1 MGYQA
6 YENCLVSYYPYGK
19 EAYESMIKEM
29 NNAKKFIFLEYFI
42 IEDGN
47 YWNEI
52 ISILKKKAI
61 MGVEV
66 RILYDDIGSVLKLKK
81 DHIKSLTKS
90 GIKKFFY
97 PKVYLE
103 TAFSDN
109 RNHRKTLIV
118 DGFVAFTGGINIA
131 GECFNE
137 TIKYGVWK
145 DSSIEI
151 RGETVK
157 SFTKMFLMIWNS
169 NLDENKK
176 FNKFKDLSYKKYL
189 PKKSI

>member
-29 NNAKKFIFLEYFI
+29 NNAKMFIFLEYFI

-61 MGVEV
+61 MRVEV

-81 DHIKSLTKS
+81 DYIKSLTKS
-90 GIKKFFY
+90 GIKNLINLKICRI
-97 PKVYLE
+97 KNIYL
-103 TAFSDN
+103 
-109 RNHRKTLIV
+109 
-118 DGFVAFTGGINIA
+118 
-131 GECFNE
+131 
-137 TIKYGVWK
+137 
-145 DSSIEI
+145 
-151 RGETVK
+151 
-157 SFTKMFLMIWNS
+157 
-169 NLDENKK
+169 
-176 FNKFKDLSYKKYL
+176 
-189 PKKSI
+189 KKSI

>member
-29 NNAKKFIFLEYFI
+29 NNAKMFIFLEYFI

-61 MGVEV
+61 MRVEV

-81 DHIKSLTKS
+81 DYIKSLTKS
-90 GIKKFFY
+90 GIKNLINLKICRIKNIY
-97 PKVYLE
+97 LNKKV
-103 TAFSDN
+103 F
-109 RNHRKTLIV
+109 
-118 DGFVAFTGGINIA
+118 
-131 GECFNE
+131 
-137 TIKYGVWK
+137 KYWLCY
-145 DSSIEI
+145 SLWS
-151 RGETVK
+151 K
-157 SFTKMFLMIWNS
+157 SFQ
-169 NLDENKK
+169 
-176 FNKFKDLSYKKYL
+176 
-189 PKKSI
+189 